1 MANSSAPSN
10 ADSTRRRSQRVML
23 ALPVSVSGKTSQGAF
38 TENANTLVINAYGA
52 LVGLKAKLVKEQIV
66 RLKSATHPDEQECR
80 VIWIGPTTDGK
91 TQCGLEFTKPVAK
104 FWGISFPP
112 VDWSPSPADLAA
124 FPAKK

>member
-1 MANSSAPSN
+1 MANAPSN
-10 ADSTRRRSQRVML
+10 PDSTRRRSQRVML
-23 ALPVSVSGKTSQGAF
+23 PLPVTVSGKTSQGPF
-38 TENANTLVINAYGA
+38 TENARTMVINAYGA
-52 LVGLKAKLVKEQIV
+52 LVGLKARLVKDQTV

-124 FPAKK
+124 LPAKKS